1 MANYLSPVKMSVSIG
16 GKLMPSSDI
25 KLIKNIDIKYESTG
39 ASNCTITMYDPDLK
53 ILNTKNMYKENVPI
67 LVKITY
73 SSKTTKFNGYLVDIS
88 ASIDE
93 VHTLKLNCMDES
105 YKLDRK
111 TVKKNWGKKKRSDIA
126 SAIFKK
132 YGLKAVIDK
141 SVDKPVEK
149 GTEDKSN
156 QDTTQSDETDMAF
169 LKKLAEQEKY
179 EWLCYVRDG
188 KGYYC
193 KKKLIEKPISK
204 LQYRR
209 GNYQITSFS
218 PSINKV
224 TRTVPVYKQDI
235 NIENGKQKKI
245 RVTPDYSEVQGTTL
259 K

>member
-1 MANYLSPVKMSVSIG
+1 MANYLSPVKMSVTIG
-16 GKLMPSSDI
+16 GKSMPTSDI
-25 KLIKNIDIKYESTG
+25 KLIQSIDIQYQSTG
-39 ASNCTITMYDPDLK
+39 ASNCTITISDPDLK
-53 ILNTKNMYKENVPI
+53 ILNTKNIYKEKVPI
-67 LVKITY
+67 NVKVTWQN
-73 SSKTTKFNGYLVDIS
+73 KTTSFKGFLVDIS
-88 ASIDE
+88 ASIGE
-93 VHTLKLNCMDES
+93 VHTLKFNCMDES

-111 TVKKNWGKKKRSDIA
+111 TVKKNWGKKKRSEIA
-126 SAIFKK
+126 AAIFKK

-149 GTEDKSN
+149 GQEDSAN
-156 QDTTQSDETDMAF
+156 QDITQSDETDMAF

-193 KKKLIEKPISK
+193 KKKLVEKPIAK
-204 LQYRR
+204 LQYRK

-245 RVTPDYSEVQGTTL
+245 RVTPDYSSVQGSKL
-259 K
+259 